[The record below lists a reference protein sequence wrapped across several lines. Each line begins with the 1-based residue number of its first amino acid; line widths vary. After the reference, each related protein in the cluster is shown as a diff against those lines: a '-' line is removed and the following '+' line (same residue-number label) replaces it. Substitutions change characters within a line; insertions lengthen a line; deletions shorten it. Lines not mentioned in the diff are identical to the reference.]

1 MATATL
7 ERMKF
12 TVIDGTESQ
21 GRQQLARNALSVLGY
36 AKLAQAMT
44 VPDALLFTLRKLDI
58 APFVRSKVVAYKD
71 KKARAGM
78 WSGHQTA
85 IWAAGSGAG
94 CLLAAVTWPINWN
107 VFSMAAVGDVGA
119 FVMAVVF
126 AIIALNYG
134 LDRTMRG
141 MRTTREW
148 KPLPIDKYDGNV
160 PVEALSKALAI
171 KNALPDVEVY
181 VDRLIETTEK
191 IERPD
196 RDPFLMVKLGNERY
210 WIDVWDEAKYETF
223 I

>member
-71 KKARAGM
+71 KKARPSM
-78 WSGHQTA
+78 WSGHKKA
-85 IWAAGSGAG
+85 LRFGVAAAGF
-94 CLLAAVTWPINWN
+94 LLAAVKWPINWST
-107 VFSMAAVGDVGA
+107 FTMAALGDVA
-119 FVMAVVF
+119 FFVMAVVF
-126 AIIALNYG
+126 AIVALGYT
-134 LDRTMRG
+134 LDRDMRG
-141 MRTTREW
+141 ERTTREW
-148 KPLPIDKYDGNV
+148 RPCPIATYDGNI
-160 PVEALSKALAI
+160 PPAALSQALAV
-171 KNALPDVEVY
+171 KNALPAVEVY